1 MEYNLKLTK
10 DNYHKAVL
18 LMVNT
23 ISQLGLT
30 NLEVDILATMLK
42 QGIIVVNT
50 DTREI
55 LRKVLDKGKYTLNNY
70 IIQLKEKGI
79 LIEHTGTKSLE
90 INPNLVSAVKDHE
103 TSFNLELV

>member
-1 MEYNLKLTK
+1 
-10 DNYHKAVL
+10 
-18 LMVNT
+18 MVNT